1 MPFDNKIKGLGELES
16 LRAQLPVGKRSRG
29 ATADRRAE
37 LEQEL
42 SDALFSLW
50 RHCKESKDKL
60 PQRIKG
66 SVGRVSKLLHQLKDL
81 SSSQTKKS

>member
-1 MPFDNKIKGLGELES
+1 MGFDNKIKGLEDLEE

-37 LEQEL
+37 LEAEL

-60 PQRIKG
+60 PRRIKA

-81 SSSQTKKS
+81 RAAKKKS